1 MEIKKVGTPNY
12 SSSGSKKVGIVLHA
26 TLGSMQSAVNWLTNK
41 KSQVSSH
48 FVIGRLGEVTQL
60 APLDKDTWH
69 AGNVYKPSP
78 RGKKILKRNILRK
91 GGYANPNKSFIGVE
105 FACGYDIDR
114 DGVLESWEKLYT
126 SYQIKSLV
134 WLISKV
140 IQPELNLKINGE
152 NLLTHKDIAS
162 YKPNLEIQR
171 AMVLNE
177 LEKNKVD
184 TPPSDLPKQDFE
196 IIGNKNESKVSPTN
210 EMLVK
215 HGEKIKFDIKGD
227 DVFIRKY

>member
-1 MEIKKVGTPNY
+1 MEIKKIGTPNF
-12 SSSGSKKVGIVLHA
+12 SNSGAKKIGIVLHA
-26 TLGSMQSAVNWLTNK
+26 TLGSMQSAISWLTNK

-48 FVIGRLGEVTQL
+48 FVIGRLGEINHLVEL
-60 APLDKDTWH
+60 EKDAWH
-69 AGNVYKPSP
+69 SGRVYKPSL
-78 RGKKILKRNILRK
+78 RAKKILKRNILRA

-126 SYQIKSLV
+126 PQQIKSLV
-134 WLISKV
+134 WLIVKV
-140 IQPELNLKINGE
+140 IQPQLNIKITGE

-171 AMVLNE
+171 AMILNE

-184 TPPSDLPKQDFE
+184 TPPSDLPKPEIDAE
-196 IIGNKNESKVSPTN
+196 IIGNVFEKNKT
-210 EMLVK
+210 EMLIK
-215 HGEKIKFDIKGD
+215 DGERIKLDVSGK